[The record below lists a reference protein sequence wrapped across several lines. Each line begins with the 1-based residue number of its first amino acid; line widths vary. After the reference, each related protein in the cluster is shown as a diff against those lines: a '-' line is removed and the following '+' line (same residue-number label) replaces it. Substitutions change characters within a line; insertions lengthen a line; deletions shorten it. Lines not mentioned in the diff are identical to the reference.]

1 MMLGYAQD
9 EEVTIKGTNMLRKI
23 SVMMAVVF
31 MLNGCASVG
40 NAPSGNEV
48 AKKRQNILNMRDSA
62 LNDLYKI
69 RPYLRSRIVQAP
81 GYAVF
86 SDKNVN
92 LLLASFSG
100 GQGVVTSNLTGHNT
114 YMNMGEIGVGLGL
127 GLKDFRTIFIFND
140 SATMDKFINEGWQFG
155 GQADAAAVDDKEG
168 GALAG
173 QIVVDNISV
182 YQLTKR
188 GLALQATVKGTKYW
202 KSPTLN

>member
-1 MMLGYAQD
+1 M
-9 EEVTIKGTNMLRKI
+9 TIKGSIMLRI
-23 SVMMAVVF
+23 IGVVMVAVF
-31 MLNGCASVG
+31 MLSGCASVG
-40 NAPSGNEV
+40 SAPSANEIDG
-48 AKKRQNILNMRDSA
+48 KRQQVLNMRDAA
-62 LNDLYKI
+62 LSDLYKI
-69 RPYLRSRIVQAP
+69 RPYLRSRIAQAP

-86 SDKNVN
+86 SDKNIN
-92 LLLASFSG
+92 LVLASFSG
-100 GQGVVTSNLTGHNT
+100 GQGVVTSNQTGQNT
-114 YMNMGEIGVGLGL
+114 YMNMGEVGVGIGL

-202 KSPTLN
+202 KSSTLN

>member
-1 MMLGYAQD
+1 
-9 EEVTIKGTNMLRKI
+9 MLRKI
-23 SVMMAVVF
+23 SVFMVVVF
-31 MLNGCASVG
+31 FMSGCASVG
-40 NAPSGNEV
+40 NAPSASEIDD
-48 AKKRQNILNMRDSA
+48 KRQAVLAMRDAA
-62 LNDLYKI
+62 LSDLYKI
-69 RPYLRSRIVQAP
+69 RPYLRSRVAQAP

-86 SDKNVN
+86 SDKNIN
-92 LLLASFSG
+92 LFLASFSG
-100 GQGVVTSNLTGHNT
+100 GQGVVTSNLTGKNT
-114 YMNMGEIGVGLGL
+114 YMNMGEVGIGLGL

-155 GQADAAAVDDKEG
+155 GQADAAAVDNDEG

-202 KSPTLN
+202 KSATLN

>member
-1 MMLGYAQD
+1 
-9 EEVTIKGTNMLRKI
+9 MLRKI
-23 SVMMAVVF
+23 SVIIAALFMMSS
-31 MLNGCASVG
+31 CASVG
-40 NAPSGNEV
+40 NVPSANEIEE
-48 AKKRQNILNMRDSA
+48 KRQKVLNMRDSS

-69 RPYLRSRIVQAP
+69 RPYLRSRIAQAP

-92 LLLASFSG
+92 LVLASFSG
-100 GQGVVTSNLTGHNT
+100 GQGVVTSNQTGRNT
-114 YMNMGEIGVGLGL
+114 YMNMGEIGIGLGL
-127 GLKDFRTIFIFND
+127 GLKDFRTIFVFND

-155 GQADAAAVDDKEG
+155 GQADAAAVDDKDG

-188 GLALQATVKGTKYW
+188 GLALQAIVKGTKYW